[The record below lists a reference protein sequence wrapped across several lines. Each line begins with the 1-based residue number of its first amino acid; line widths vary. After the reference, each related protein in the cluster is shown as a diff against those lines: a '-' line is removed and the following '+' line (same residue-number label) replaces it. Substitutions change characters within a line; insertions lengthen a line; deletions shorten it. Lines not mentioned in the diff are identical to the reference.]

1 MIDKIDILHKSHCC
15 YFACHTGKETAGL
28 LCVVTYHHEIVV
40 ELGEYGFDTFTEPP
54 VYPHWRTPVLLIQP
68 IWDFK
73 SNIGY
78 LKEILLHL
86 GTKIALVRKHHAVVI
101 FPAYILEI
109 MEVMNASRR
118 HVIRMYD
125 TAYAADCMELITII
139 VQPLRG
145 AISPVRGSV
154 NIVTPHCTMLR
165 SCVLADFYRLGIN
178 TEHILG
184 AVNGDCHI
192 LADFFGKPR
201 RQLTP
206 GIELPAAYK
215 VWQIVLALMVQTMEK
230 EIFTVESKSLCCY
243 AESYDL
249 EVRELW
255 DNPTS
260 GHISEFIHTISGEI
274 LADTENSDEICYEVA
289 HKQNNSSW

>member
-1 MIDKIDILHKSHCC
+1 MCILFRYWEVYALSLHKNRRVSEWLIRVV
-15 YFACHTGKETAGL
+15 ACG
-28 LCVVTYHHEIVV
+28 
-40 ELGEYGFDTFTEPP
+40 
-54 VYPHWRTPVLLIQP
+54 
-68 IWDFK
+68 
-73 SNIGY
+73 
-78 LKEILLHL
+78 
-86 GTKIALVRKHHAVVI
+86 
-101 FPAYILEI
+101 
-109 MEVMNASRR
+109 
-118 HVIRMYD
+118 IR
-125 TAYAADCMELITII
+125 
-139 VQPLRG
+139 
-145 AISPVRGSV
+145 
-154 NIVTPHCTMLR
+154 LR
-165 SCVLADFYRLGIN
+165 SLTPLN
-178 TEHILG
+178 TLQLQPHPILG

-255 DNPTS
+255 DNLTS